1 MTQPL
6 LDLLSR
12 LAGDR
17 RGATAVWFG
26 VAALMLAVLVFGA
39 IDVSRAMAEK
49 TRLQGA
55 LDAATLMAARAGDM
69 TPDALQAYGEQAMRA
84 QLEGASGDARGV
96 TASFTFGPD
105 GAVVGTARGTLDPI
119 IIGLFLDDKLLVGA
133 ETTVRRG
140 QSTAVEMVLVVDTT
154 GSMAG
159 SKLTAL
165 KTAARKLVDVM
176 STDPDAD
183 VKLGLVPFGQYVN
196 TGVSRRNMP
205 WMNVPADYTETVTP
219 ARYKTTT
226 TKTCQ
231 KRTYSCTR
239 YNDGA
244 PYQTTCT
251 EEYNCVTTP
260 VVPAKT
266 VCPASYQVKHVYH
279 GCTGSPAYPANV
291 RDSDPARRYPGFLDL
306 TCGSELTPLTR
317 NFGQIRSGISSLK
330 ANGLTYIPAG
340 LAWGFNLLS
349 PAQPF
354 TEGAAYDPSNRK
366 PRKALVLMT
375 DGENTRLMNP
385 ANGRHDKAPNGV
397 ATQANDYTAELC
409 RNIKAQNIEI
419 YTVAFQVTDAKI
431 KSILKGCASS
441 EANYYDASS
450 AGDLVTAFEQIALS
464 MRSLY
469 ISK

>member
-1 MTQPL
+1 MTHVAAL
-6 LDLLSR
+6 LTR
-12 LAGDR
+12 FAGDR
-17 RGATAVWFG
+17 KGATAIWFG
-26 VAALMLAVLVFGA
+26 IGALVLTVLVFGA

-55 LDAATLMAARAGDM
+55 LDAATLMAARAGDL
-69 TPDALQAYGEQAMRA
+69 DARALQAYGEQAMKA
-84 QLEGASGDARGV
+84 QLSGASGDAKSV
-96 TASFTFGPD
+96 TATFTLGAD
-105 GAVVGTARGTLDPI
+105 GAVVGTARANLDPI
-119 IIGLFLDDKLLVGA
+119 IAGLFLGDKLLVGA
-133 ETTVRRG
+133 QTTVRRG

-159 SKLTAL
+159 SKLSAL
-165 KTAARKLVDVM
+165 KTAATKLVDVM
-176 STDPDAD
+176 SADPDAD

-205 WMNVPADYTETVTP
+205 WMNVPADYSETVTP
-219 ARYKTTT
+219 ACYKVNSTR
-226 TKTCQ
+226 TCQ
-231 KRTYSCTR
+231 KRTYSCTK
-239 YNDGA
+239 YNDGT
-244 PYQTTCT
+244 PYQATCT

-260 VVPAKT
+260 VVPART
-266 VCPASYQVKHVYH
+266 VCPASYQVKHVYS
-279 GCTGSPAYPANV
+279 GCTGSPAYPKNV
-291 RDSDPARRYPGFLDL
+291 RDDDPARRYPGFLDL
-306 TCGSELTPLTR
+306 TCGSELTPLTG
-317 NFGQIRSGISSLK
+317 NFGQIRSGISGLK
-330 ANGLTYIPAG
+330 ASGLTYIPAG

-354 TEGAAYDPSNRK
+354 TEGAAYDRSNRK

-385 ANGRHDKAPNGV
+385 ATGRHDKVPGGV

-431 KSILKGCASS
+431 KAILKGCASGD
-441 EANYYDASS
+441 ANYYDAAS
-450 AGDLVTAFEQIALS
+450 AGDLVAAFENIAMS

-469 ISK
+469 ISQ